1 MSEEKVVRSLNKSNL
16 SEFLNDRG
24 SFVKDTFPRIV
35 PSQIKVRDDIYYS
48 LDQDEY
54 DLTEFILVGSE
65 SLFGVVEHDMDLG
78 EFSFY
83 IVVVLPL
90 PYKPCAGK
98 VLLNLPSFPYRIKV
112 VCDDSKITKLDS
124 EKVNFSVD
132 LSDIKRF
139 ENLGVYNE
147 LFLSS
152 ELMEM
157 EMKFEDDMKEY
168 YRDCIKDP
176 DNFTFLEFVKDGF
189 SLIK

>member
-1 MSEEKVVRSLNKSNL
+1 MSEEKMMRIMNKTNL

-24 SFVKDTFPRIV
+24 DFVKDNFPRII

-54 DLTEFILVGSE
+54 DLTEFVLVGSD
-65 SLFGVVEHDMDLG
+65 SLFTLEYNPDTG
-78 EFSFY
+78 EYSFNI
-83 IVVVLPL
+83 IVIVAL
-90 PYKPCAGK
+90 PYKPCTGK

-112 VCDDSKITKLDS
+112 VCQDGGVNKPDSGEVD
-124 EKVNFSVD
+124 FSFGF
-132 LSDIKRF
+132 SDIQRF